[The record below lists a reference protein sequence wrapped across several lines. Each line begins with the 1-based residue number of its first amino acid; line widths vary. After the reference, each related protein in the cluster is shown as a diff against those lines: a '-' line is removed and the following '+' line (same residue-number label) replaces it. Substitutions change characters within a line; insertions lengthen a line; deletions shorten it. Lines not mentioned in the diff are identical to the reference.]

1 MSSQTESVPATNAPT
16 ADGQRQQPDTPSVAE
31 SQTSA
36 ALPRR
41 LAAYLLQTLPTLAL
55 LAALG
60 GVAWWGHHSGWALPS
75 FSEVTGHA
83 ADVPDDWCEEHGVP
97 ESMCV
102 ECNPD
107 DYPPRELHGWCKIH
121 GIHEC
126 PLHHP
131 DVAELK
137 ETPEIEQ
144 RDIDRAERAL
154 NLKPRAENNFA
165 CNNPGRRIQFATK
178 EAATKA
184 GVDVE
189 PVLRKPIVES
199 VRATGEIRYD
209 ETRLARLAAKA
220 GGSVWRVEKQLGD
233 KVEKGELLALID
245 AADVGRA
252 KAELQQAL
260 ADWQFST
267 ATVER
272 LQPLAN
278 SGGVAKS
285 RLLDAE
291 IAVRTAW
298 IRVRKAHQSLVNLGL
313 PLPLQ
318 QVRQLTEQ
326 QLAASVQFLG
336 LPRDVSNRLDAATT
350 TSNLLPVMA
359 SQSGIVV
366 ARDIVA
372 GEVIDTQKV
381 LFTVADTSR
390 MWMLLNIP
398 LEEAGLVTPG
408 QSVEFIPDGFNDSV
422 AGTIDWKSTSADQK
436 TRTVSVRA
444 ALPNPDGH
452 LLNET
457 FGSGNVV
464 LRSEPD
470 AIVIPNEALQWDGSC
485 HVVFVRDKA
494 WFRKESPKLFH
505 TRSVRPGAKTVDH
518 TEIIA
523 GVLPGEV
530 VATIGSD
537 VLRAQLLK
545 NNLGAG

>member
-16 ADGQRQQPDTPSVAE
+16 ADDQRQQPDTPPVSE
-31 SQTSA
+31 TQTSA

-41 LAAYLLQTLPTLAL
+41 LAAYLLRTLPTLAL

-60 GVAWWGHHSGWALPS
+60 GFAWWGHHSGWALPS
-75 FSEVTGHA
+75 FSEVTGLA
-83 ADVPDDWCEEHGVP
+83 ADASDDWCEEHGVP

-102 ECNPD
+102 ECNPE
-107 DYPPRELHGWCKIH
+107 DYPPRELHGWCKVH

-154 NLKPRAENNFA
+154 KLKPRAENNFA

-209 ETRLARLAAKA
+209 ETRIARLAAKA
-220 GGSVWRVEKQLGD
+220 GGSVWRVEKQVGD
-233 KVEKGELLALID
+233 EVAKGELLALVD

-260 ADWQFST
+260 ADWQFSS

-313 PLPLQ
+313 PLPLE
-318 QVRQLTEQ
+318 QVQQLTEQ
-326 QLAASVQFLG
+326 QLAESVQFLG
-336 LPRDVSNRLDAATT
+336 LPHDVSDRLDAATT

-359 SQSGIVV
+359 SQSGIIV

-398 LEEAGLVTPG
+398 LEEAGFVTPG
-408 QSVEFIPDGFNDSV
+408 QSVEFFPDGFHESV

-444 ALPNPDGH
+444 TLPNPDGH

>member
-1 MSSQTESVPATNAPT
+1 MSSQTESVPATNPPT
-16 ADGQRQQPDTPSVAE
+16 ADGQRQQPDTPSVAATP
-31 SQTSA
+31 TSA

-41 LAAYLLQTLPTLAL
+41 LVAYLLQTMPTLVL
-55 LAALG
+55 LTALG

-75 FSEVTGHA
+75 FSEVTGHT

-107 DYPPRELHGWCKIH
+107 DYPPRELHGWCKVH

-154 NLKPRAENNFA
+154 NLRPRAENNFA

-220 GGSVWRVEKQLGD
+220 GGSVWRVEKQVGD
-233 KVEKGELLALID
+233 EVKEGELLALID

-260 ADWQFST
+260 ADWQFNT

-313 PLPLQ
+313 PLPLE
-318 QVRQLTEQ
+318 QVQQLTEQ

-336 LPRDVSNRLDAATT
+336 LPRDVSDRLDAATT

-359 SQSGIVV
+359 SQSGIIV

-381 LFTVADTSR
+381 LFTVADISR

-408 QSVEFIPDGFNDSV
+408 QSVEFIPDGFNESV

-444 ALPNPDGH
+444 TLPNPDGH

-505 TRSVRPGAKTVDH
+505 TRSVRPGGKTVDH